1 MGGSDNVDASVFA
14 PFDYVALGHIHGPQQ
29 VGKPTIRYCGTPLK
43 YSFSEANHEKSVT
56 VVEMEEKGNVSI
68 RTIPLTPLRD
78 LREIRGSYEE
88 VTLRDFYKGKDFR
101 EDYLHIILTD
111 EEDVPDGAA
120 KLRLIYPNLM
130 KLSYDNRR
138 TQNQAQWEEMGPTEE
153 KSPLAMLEE
162 FYEKQN
168 GQPMQE
174 TQRSFALGLMEEI
187 WEDEPCDR

>member
-1 MGGSDNVDASVFA
+1 MIRDRFLQTWKEKMGTDEWLILQDHYDPEEN
-14 PFDYVALGHIHGPQQ
+14 
-29 VGKPTIRYCGTPLK
+29 LK
-43 YSFSEANHEKSVT
+43 YESLFALSN
-56 VVEMEEKGNVSI
+56 GY
-68 RTIPLTPLRD
+68 LG
-78 LREIRGSYEE
+78 IRGSYEE

-174 TQRSFALGLMEEI
+174 TQRSFALGLMEES
-187 WEDEPCDR
+187 WEDEACDR